1 MYSVMR
7 FTWFTLLILYPYNT
21 VALCEKRKQKINSIV
36 FLDKLHLCAELIA
49 DGAGVMCLV
58 QYWQTNVHTPCV
70 HVTMLVVILN

>member
-1 MYSVMR
+1 MR
-7 FTWFTLLILYPYNT
+7 ET
-21 VALCEKRKQKINSIV
+21 KKQNKQQCTV

-70 HVTMLVVILN
+70 HAAMLVIVLN